1 MKLPRTTR
9 GTSAPPIS
17 LTTASIRLTH
27 ATTTIRPR
35 RQRQST
41 PSNNRLPT
49 PQPEDRLGSPF
60 AFHQA
65 RSRAGTP
72 STVASL
78 TESLHGGG
86 QHGRTCTYWLRSS
99 RESEFDY
106 RVNQLRTPGDLRV
119 LIGHVLQLGDQI
131 LLARCHGILVEMV
144 SRFIG
149 DWSVRETLER
159 IDIQMLIQQ
168 AEGCGFWAAER
179 LPGVQQNGRMSTD
192 CADDLGIGDRYTTPP
207 PQTRYQHYQ

>member
-1 MKLPRTTR
+1 MKLPRSTR
-9 GTSAPPIS
+9 ATSAPPVS
-17 LTTASIRLTH
+17 LTTASIRLSH

-35 RQRQST
+35 RQRQPT
-41 PSNNRLPT
+41 PSNRLPT

-60 AFHQA
+60 AFHPA

-72 STVASL
+72 STVTSIS
-78 TESLHGGG
+78 ESLHGAG

-99 RESEFDY
+99 RESEFDC

-131 LLARCHGILVEMV
+131 LLARCHGILVEMI

-159 IDIQMLIQQ
+159 MDLQMLIQQ
-168 AEGCGFWAAER
+168 SELCGFWVVPI
-179 LPGVQQNGRMSTD
+179 LPGVQQDGRT
-192 CADDLGIGDRYTTPP
+192 
-207 PQTRYQHYQ
+207 